1 MVDALVEKLQ
11 KANWAYRNTDT
22 LLMSDEEYDRD
33 LEKLRALSPA
43 HPFLSLIGAKPPSG
57 VKEVI
62 LPVTMGS
69 LDKVIYGEGGLDR
82 WKKRMGRGAIKSFV
96 ITEKLD
102 GISAMFVIRGSKKHL
117 YLRGDGVRGV
127 DVSLIIGTIGLG
139 SVGGEVMVRG
149 EIVLPVAAT
158 PPGSIGR
165 SLINGW
171 VHRSS
176 AAGDAKRLE
185 VAKELSAAHFVG
197 YQVLEP
203 AGMTRRQQSEWLSAN
218 GFRKP
223 WTRVIAE
230 PGLKEDALRDML
242 VTRRAESEYP
252 LDGIVIGADCVPAAI
267 GGGEAKNPADCIAF
281 KAALDEQKET
291 TTVIQVEW
299 NASRQGCL
307 IPRIQ
312 VEPVTIGGANIQWL
326 SGHNAAMIYK
336 NKIGPGA
343 RIVVRRSGDVIPTL
357 DSVVA
362 ANEASMP
369 SVKWAWDSGNT
380 HAMASASEAT
390 NTVPMLHA
398 LQTLGVENIGPGLV
412 DKLAEAGLTRMR
424 QLWDATPG
432 RLSEAIG
439 AGRGPALHKN
449 LRECVAK
456 AGQLKLLIASNL
468 LPRGVGERK
477 LRLLYAKEADARRWR
492 QEDMADVAGWSAET
506 LSELFKTL
514 PAALAWPSE
523 QFGVGASF
531 GASATSLLPASASS
545 LLPASASSLLPAPV
559 TAPSKFVVFTGVRDK
574 VLEENIRPH
583 GWAVE
588 PAVTKKTTVLV
599 IADVADADSAESGKV
614 KKARAAGIRIMRI
627 SDFRTFATV

>member
-1 MVDALVEKLQ
+1 MSPPFYHKMVDALVEKLQ

-57 VKEVI
+57 VKEVV

-69 LDKVIYGEGGLDR
+69 LDKVIYGEGGLER
-82 WKKRMGRGAIKSFV
+82 WKKRMAKTGAKSFV

-102 GISAMFVIRGSKKHL
+102 GISAMFVIRNKKKHL

-127 DVSLIIGTIGLG
+127 DVSCIIRAIGLG
-139 SVGGEVMVRG
+139 SVSGDVMVRG

-185 VAKELSAAHFVG
+185 VAQELSAAHFVG

-230 PGLKEDALRDML
+230 PGLKEDTLRDML
-242 VTRRAESEYP
+242 VTRRASSEYP

-267 GGGEAKNPADCIAF
+267 GGGEAKNPSDCIAF
-281 KAALDEQKET
+281 KASLDEQKET

-357 DSVVA
+357 DSVLS

-369 SVKWAWDSGNT
+369 SVKWAWDAGNT
-380 HAMASASEAT
+380 HAMVSAGEAT

-412 DKLAEAGLTRMR
+412 DKLAEAGLVRMR
-424 QLWDATPG
+424 QLWDATPA

-439 AGRGPALHKN
+439 AGRGPSLHKN

-456 AGQLKLLIASNL
+456 AGQLTLLIASNL

-506 LSELFKTL
+506 LSELFKVL
-514 PAALAWPSE
+514 PAALAWPAE
-523 QFGVGASF
+523 QFGVGA
-531 GASATSLLPASASS
+531 ASSASS
-545 LLPASASSLLPAPV
+545 LAAAVPSSLAASA
-559 TAPSKFVVFTGVRDK
+559 APSKFVVFTGVRDK

-599 IADVADADSAESGKV
+599 VADVADADAAESVKV

-627 SDFRTFATV
+627 SDFRAFATV